1 MPSSESTAPTE
12 HHQFR
17 LDNLAAFLRESK
29 WIQDTWSVYS
39 DEQTDI
45 DGVPYDEHDYA
56 LRQDRRH
63 ADTWRAF
70 ERVRYS
76 GETLL
81 ATAEYQ
87 LQQLPAH
94 KVQAR
99 WVWELGTLH
108 TALER
113 LRTLQSEWVEFR
125 DSLPASACPG
135 TEQYDDPL
143 ADRNADAWSSLDDWS
158 THGQSILDIHAAA
171 RQTPSPL
178 TTSALVQAPAPAA
191 RTGTVRR

>member
-1 MPSSESTAPTE
+1 MPSSPSTAPTE
-12 HHQFR
+12 DHQFR
-17 LDNLAAFLRESK
+17 LGHLAAFLRESK
-29 WIQDTWSVYS
+29 LIQDTWSVYS

-56 LRQDRRH
+56 LHQDRRH
-63 ADTWRAF
+63 AETWRAF
-70 ERVRYS
+70 EQVRYS

-81 ATAEYQ
+81 ATAEHQ
-87 LQQLPAH
+87 LQQLPSH
-94 KVQAR
+94 KIQAR

-108 TALER
+108 TALEQ

-125 DSLPASACPG
+125 DSLPASAGPG

-143 ADRNADAWSSLDDWS
+143 ADRNADAWSSLDDWT
-158 THGQSILDIHAAA
+158 THGQSILDIHVAA
-171 RQTPSPL
+171 RQAPSLL
-178 TTSALVQAPAPAA
+178 TTSAPVRVPAPAT

>member
-1 MPSSESTAPTE
+1 M
-12 HHQFR
+12 
-17 LDNLAAFLRESK
+17 
-29 WIQDTWSVYS
+29 IQDTWSVYS

-56 LRQDRRH
+56 LHQDRRH

-76 GETLL
+76 GGILL
-81 ATAEYQ
+81 ATAEHQ

-94 KVQAR
+94 KIQAR

-108 TALER
+108 TALGQ

-125 DSLPASACPG
+125 DSLPASAGPG
-135 TEQYDDPL
+135 TEQYDDLL
-143 ADRNADAWSSLDDWS
+143 ADINADAWSSLDDWA
-158 THGQSILDIHAAA
+158 THGQSILDIHVAA
-171 RQTPSPL
+171 RQAPSPL
-178 TTSALVQAPAPAA
+178 TTSAPIQAPAPVA